1 MSGAFAR
8 IGIAVVG
15 FESEE
20 AVSDGQSVRTPVGH
34 RSHDLGRKP
43 NIVHD
48 FRAIHNDCHFDLSFV
63 VGLFNAA
70 FVGDSYLVT
79 HTCAP
84 QIYM

>member
-20 AVSDGQSVRTPVGH
+20 AVSDEQSVRTPVGH

-48 FRAIHNDCHFDLSFV
+48 RLMILGRFTTIATLTYRS
-63 VGLFNAA
+63 
-70 FVGDSYLVT
+70 S
-79 HTCAP
+79 
-84 QIYM
+84 